1 MARLLAVAGL
11 LVTIGAVAYTRWS
24 TSATPTFQ
32 EVRPSLYRLNYDW
45 NMMPP
50 FPPVPVAIW
59 LIESSTLLSPK
70 SWVLVD
76 AGTDDSTSQEAILLG
91 VKSKLSSAGGSLKVI
106 MRKLVTL
113 LPVSKPVRYSV
124 TNHENAEVNTAPVLC
139 SDSRPQGPH
148 WSTDKAVASLSG
160 CQGCIPRR

>member
-1 MARLLAVAGL
+1 MARLLAVAGF

-24 TSATPTFQ
+24 TSVVSMPTFQ

-70 SWVLVD
+70 SWILVD

-106 MRKLVTL
+106 MRKLITF
-113 LPVSKPVRYSV
+113 SACFQASQ
-124 TNHENAEVNTAPVLC
+124 VL
-139 SDSRPQGPH
+139 SDQ
-148 WSTDKAVASLSG
+148 
-160 CQGCIPRR
+160 PRGRRR